1 MNVTSSLIA
10 SCIICI
16 GSEQGAISKML
27 ITDTEVSKAASNFS
41 SSTYNNNSKK
51 YTHLFSELY
60 SYRELTENWDGYNG
74 IRPSDDIISTASKF
88 LNILQENLISSPE
101 IMLSGSGEVALFW
114 KNNNDYIEVSFD
126 ISNHLTYFYILDSIV
141 YGEDDIFIN
150 TYIPEKLYGAINYLQ
165 NELSSK
171 KSRILIENTNDTF
184 SSIIEVA

>member
-41 SSTYNNNSKK
+41 SSTYNYNSKK

-74 IRPSDDIISTASKF
+74 IRQIGRAH
-88 LNILQENLISSPE
+88 
-101 IMLSGSGEVALFW
+101 V
-114 KNNNDYIEVSFD
+114 
-126 ISNHLTYFYILDSIV
+126 
-141 YGEDDIFIN
+141 
-150 TYIPEKLYGAINYLQ
+150 
-165 NELSSK
+165 
-171 KSRILIENTNDTF
+171 
-184 SSIIEVA
+184 